1 VEVSGTAG
9 SRALPRPAA
18 IKYSSA
24 LAIALAFVLLAVAQE
39 KPASTGDAGQQ
50 QQLVPTPY
58 TMRARS
64 EVVLVNVVARD
75 KQGKLIRDLTAADFT
90 VLEDGK
96 QQKITSFDIENTD
109 ATPEF
114 TTGPQQT
121 TVLTLPKARAE
132 TKPGELPP
140 NPPSVLKDRRLIIL
154 FFDLSAMQ
162 PDEIDRSTTAAQ
174 KYLDQ
179 QMAAADLVSVVS
191 LGSSVR
197 VEQDFTTDHAQLKL
211 ALDRLNPSSGAGFE
225 AGSTGTTE
233 GTPDT
238 GAPFTA
244 DDTEYNIFNTD
255 RRLEALRTVAAAV
268 SRIDQK
274 KSLIYFSSGMDRT
287 GIENQSQLRAA
298 INAAVRSNLSIYTLD
313 IRGLQ
318 ALVPGGEAQSASLRG
333 TSPYSGRATINALN
347 SNFTTQETLVT
358 LAGDTGGRA
367 FLDSNDFNQV
377 FKRVQED
384 TSTYYMLGYH
394 STNPARDGRFR
405 RITVQVKRPGLK
417 LEYRRGYYAP
427 ADFQHSNRA
436 GRELQLEDELASE
449 LPSTDLPVY
458 LATGYFRMADNKFF
472 VPISLVVPGSE
483 IPFTR
488 GGDQDKATL
497 DVIGAVTDSN
507 QRPITSLRDTV
518 KFNVAGS
525 QEVRRK
531 NVQYNSGF
539 VLPAGQYHVK
549 IVVRENQSGRLGSFE
564 TDLIVPEFKTVP
576 LKMSSVVLASQL
588 QPAAKRRNESPLI
601 RDGSELIPN
610 VTHVFSSG
618 QHLYLY
624 YEVYDPTR
632 QAAAKTAEKQPQIR
646 LLTNVAFFSGKI
658 KTYETPLVEVQQ
670 MNVPD
675 RKAAVFQLDVPLTSL
690 KPGFYTCQVNVIDD
704 AAGHFI
710 FPRLALLVRQ

>member
-1 VEVSGTAG
+1 M
-9 SRALPRPAA
+9 LC
-18 IKYSSA
+18 
-24 LAIALAFVLLAVAQE
+24 FVLLASALPAQQ
-39 KPASTGDAGQQ
+39 PAQ
-50 QQLVPTPY
+50 TPY
-58 TMRARS
+58 TLKARS
-64 EVVLVNVVARD
+64 EVVLVNVTARD
-75 KQGKLIRDLTAADFT
+75 KKGALVRDLTADDFT
-90 VLEDGK
+90 VTEDGK
-96 QQKITSFDIENTD
+96 QQKVTSFDLENTD
-109 ATPEF
+109 AAPE
-114 TTGPQQT
+114 TAAGPEQT
-121 TVLTLPKARAE
+121 TVLTLPKPLAE
-132 TKPGELPP
+132 AKPAEVQPQQ
-140 NPPSVLKDRRLIIL
+140 PSALKDRRLLIL

-162 PDEIDRSTTAAQ
+162 PDEIDRSLTAAQ
-174 KYLDQ
+174 KYIDQ
-179 QMAAADLVSVVS
+179 QMAPADLVSVVS
-191 LGSSVR
+191 LGSTVR
-197 VEQDFTTDHAQLKL
+197 LEQDFTSDRALLKQ
-211 ALDRLNPSSGAGFE
+211 ALGRLNPSSGAGFE
-225 AGSTGTTE
+225 EGSTGTTE

-298 INAAVRSNLSIYTLD
+298 INAAVRSNLAIYTLD

-333 TSPYSGRATINALN
+333 TAPYSGRATQNALN

-367 FLDSNDFNQV
+367 FLDSNDFGQV

-384 TSTYYMLGYH
+384 TATYYMLGYH
-394 STNPARDGRFR
+394 SSNPARDGRFR
-405 RITVQVKRPGLK
+405 RIVVQVKRPGLK

-427 ADFQHSNRA
+427 ADFQHATRA
-436 GRELQLEDELASE
+436 DRELQLDEELASD
-449 LPSTDLPVY
+449 LPTTDLPVY
-458 LATGYFRMADNKFF
+458 LATGYFRLADNKFF

-497 DVIGAVTDSN
+497 DVIGAVTDGSN
-507 QRPITSLRDTV
+507 RRPISSLRDTV
-518 KFNVAGS
+518 KFNVAGA

-539 VLPAGQYHVK
+539 VLPAGKYHLK
-549 IVVRENQSGRLGSFE
+549 FVVRENQSGRLGSFE
-564 TDLIVPEFKTVP
+564 TDLIVPELKTVP

-588 QPAAKRRNESPLI
+588 QPAAAKRRNESPLI

-624 YEVYDPTR
+624 YEVYDPAR
-632 QAAAKTAEKQPQIR
+632 QTAGKTAEKQQDIR
-646 LLTNVAFFSGKI
+646 VLTNVAFFSGKV
-658 KTYETPLVEVQQ
+658 KTYETPLVEAQQ
-670 MNVPD
+670 LNAPD

-704 AAGHFI
+704 AAGRFT

>member
-1 VEVSGTAG
+1 
-9 SRALPRPAA
+9 
-18 IKYSSA
+18 
-24 LAIALAFVLLAVAQE
+24 
-39 KPASTGDAGQQ
+39 
-50 QQLVPTPY
+50 
-58 TMRARS
+58 M
-64 EVVLVNVVARD
+64 
-75 KQGKLIRDLTAADFT
+75 
-90 VLEDGK
+90 
-96 QQKITSFDIENTD
+96 
-109 ATPEF
+109 
-114 TTGPQQT
+114 
-121 TVLTLPKARAE
+121 LTLPKPAE
-132 TKPGELPP
+132 AKPAEVQPQQ
-140 NPPSVLKDRRLIIL
+140 PSALKDRRLLIL

-162 PDEIDRSTTAAQ
+162 PDEIDRSLTAAQ

-179 QMAAADLVSVVS
+179 QMAPADLVSVVS
-191 LGSSVR
+191 LGSTVR
-197 VEQDFTTDHAQLKL
+197 VEQDFTSDRALLKQ
-211 ALDRLNPSSGAGFE
+211 ALGRLNPSSGAGFE
-225 AGSTGTTE
+225 EGSTGTTE

-298 INAAVRSNLSIYTLD
+298 INAAVRSNLAIYTLD

-333 TSPYSGRATINALN
+333 TAPYSGRATQNALN

-367 FLDSNDFNQV
+367 FLDSNDFGQV

-384 TSTYYMLGYH
+384 TATYYMLGYH
-394 STNPARDGRFR
+394 SSNPARDGRFR
-405 RITVQVKRPGLK
+405 RIVVQVKRPGLK
-417 LEYRRGYYAP
+417 LDTA
-427 ADFQHSNRA
+427 ADITRPPISSTPRA
-436 GRELQLEDELASE
+436 RTASFNWMRNWR
-449 LPSTDLPVY
+449 LTCPPPICPSISPPR
-458 LATGYFRMADNKFF
+458 YFRLADNKFF

-497 DVIGAVTDSN
+497 DVIGAVTDGSN
-507 QRPITSLRDTV
+507 RRPISSLRDTV

-539 VLPAGQYHVK
+539 VLPAGKYHLK
-549 IVVRENQSGRLGSFE
+549 FVVRENQSGRLGSFE
-564 TDLIVPEFKTVP
+564 TDLIVPELKTVP

-588 QPAAKRRNESPLI
+588 QPAAAKRRNESPLI

-624 YEVYDPTR
+624 YEVYDPAR
-632 QAAAKTAEKQPQIR
+632 QSKEKQQDIR
-646 LLTNVAFFSGKI
+646 VLTNVAFFSGKV
-658 KTYETPLVEVQQ
+658 KTYETPLVEAQQ
-670 MNVPD
+670 LNAPD

-704 AAGHFI
+704 AAGRFT

>member
-1 VEVSGTAG
+1 M
-9 SRALPRPAA
+9 
-18 IKYSSA
+18 
-24 LAIALAFVLLAVAQE
+24 LLASTLPAQQ
-39 KPASTGDAGQQ
+39 SQ
-50 QQLVPTPY
+50 TPY
-58 TMRARS
+58 TLKARS
-64 EVVLVNVVARD
+64 EVVLVNVTARD
-75 KQGKLIRDLTAADFT
+75 KKGALVRDLTADDFT
-90 VLEDGK
+90 VSEDGK
-96 QQKITSFDIENTD
+96 QQKVTSFDIENTD
-109 ATPEF
+109 TAPAPAAGPE
-114 TTGPQQT
+114 QT
-121 TVLTLPKARAE
+121 TVLTLPTPHAE
-132 TKPGELPP
+132 AKPAEVQPQQA
-140 NPPSVLKDRRLIIL
+140 SALKDRRLLIL

-162 PDEIDRSTTAAQ
+162 PDEIDRSLTAAQ
-174 KYLDQ
+174 KYIAQ
-179 QMAAADLVSVVS
+179 QMAPADLVSVIS
-191 LGSSVR
+191 LGSTVR
-197 VEQDFTTDHAQLKL
+197 VEQDFTSDRPLLKQ
-211 ALDRLNPSSGAGFE
+211 ALDRLNPSFGAGFE
-225 AGSTGTTE
+225 EGSTGTTE

-268 SRIDQK
+268 SRIEQK

-298 INAAVRSNLSIYTLD
+298 INAAVRSNLAIYTLD

-333 TSPYSGRATINALN
+333 TSPYSGRATQNALN

-367 FLDSNDFNQV
+367 FLDSNDFGQV

-384 TSTYYMLGYH
+384 TATYYMLGYH
-394 STNPARDGRFR
+394 SSNPARDGRFR
-405 RITVQVKRPGLK
+405 RIVVQVKRPGLK

-427 ADFQHSNRA
+427 ADFQHATRA
-436 GRELQLEDELASE
+436 DRELQLEEELASE
-449 LPSTDLPVY
+449 LPTTDLPVY

-472 VPISLVVPGSE
+472 VPISLVVPGSQ

-488 GGDQDKATL
+488 GGDQDRAL
-497 DVIGAVTDSN
+497 DVLGAVMDEKK
-507 QRPITSLRDTV
+507 RPITSLCDTV

-539 VLPAGQYHVK
+539 VLPAGKYHLK
-549 IVVRENQSGRLGSFE
+549 FVVRENQSGRLGSFE
-564 TDLIVPEFKTVP
+564 TDLVVPELKTAP
-576 LKMSSVVLASQL
+576 LRMSSVVLASQL
-588 QPAAKRRNESPLI
+588 QPAAKRRNENPLI

-624 YEVYDPTR
+624 YEVYDPAR
-632 QAAAKTAEKQPQIR
+632 QSKEKQQDIR
-646 LLTNVAFFSGKI
+646 VLTNVAFFSGKV
-658 KTYETPLVEVQQ
+658 KTYETPLVEAQQ
-670 MNVPD
+670 LNVPD

-704 AAGHFI
+704 AAGRFT